1 MKLLKKGNFIGIV
14 AENEYNGEIV
24 FLSPYQISVQLKSPV
39 GSIISKWI
47 PETYRDKV
55 RFAVKIENE
64 YVATETGVYTAL
76 DLLMRI
82 GKEEDTLLNQPL
94 YLQDMIDE
102 YRKKEAEFRISSKTI
117 NGKEEHQLIKERD
130 EYLGNLKMKYFPD
143 LNEIRFGEE
152 LIGKLEQYLKEYE
165 R

>member
-1 MKLLKKGNFIGIV
+1 MKLLKKGDFIGIV
-14 AENEYNGEIV
+14 AESEYNGEIV
-24 FLSPYQISVQLKSPV
+24 FLTPYHISVQLKSPV

-47 PETYRDKV
+47 PETYRNKV

-82 GKEEDTLLNQPL
+82 GKEEDTLLDQPL

-102 YRKKEAEFRISSKTI
+102 YRKKEAELRISSKTI
-117 NGKEEHQLIKERD
+117 NGKEERPLIKERD
-130 EYLGNLKMKYFPD
+130 EYLEYLKTKYFPD
-143 LNEIRFGEE
+143 LNEIIFGEE

-165 R
+165 S